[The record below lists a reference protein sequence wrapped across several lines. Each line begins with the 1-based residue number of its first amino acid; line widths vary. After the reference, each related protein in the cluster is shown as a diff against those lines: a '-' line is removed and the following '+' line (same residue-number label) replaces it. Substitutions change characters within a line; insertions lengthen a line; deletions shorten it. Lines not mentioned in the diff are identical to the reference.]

1 MMKTKEEK
9 TKEKKKIIIEA
20 LKNRLANSV
29 YSQITVQDVAD
40 EAGFSKGGLLY
51 YYATKEDLYMDLI
64 DDYFSEMER
73 DHAAVIRGNLHS
85 DEKASISA
93 LFVIEK
99 LVLDRKNVRIFINL
113 VLYGYEDSRIME
125 LLRKHVRIH
134 LNVFQ
139 DIISDARV
147 DLPGRRKTDYDPK
160 FISRIAQLIVFSAG
174 MLESIDP
181 IELDPL
187 LLVQYINSLFKG

>member
-1 MMKTKEEK
+1 M
-9 TKEKKKIIIEA
+9 
-20 LKNRLANSV
+20 LKSGPSDYRLNGRSARLK
-29 YSQITVQDVAD
+29 DVAD

-113 VLYGYEDSRIME
+113 VLGAVQALDKIPQPWEKIE
-125 LLRKHVRIH
+125 
-134 LNVFQ
+134 
-139 DIISDARV
+139 IS
-147 DLPGRRKTDYDPK
+147 L
-160 FISRIAQLIVFSAG
+160 QAG
-174 MLESIDP
+174 
-181 IELDPL
+181 
-187 LLVQYINSLFKG
+187 KK

>member
-1 MMKTKEEK
+1 MKTKEEK
-9 TKEKKKIIIEA
+9 TREKKKQIIEA
-20 LKNRLANSV
+20 LKNRLSRSV

-64 DDYFSEMER
+64 EDYFTELAR

-85 DEKASISA
+85 NEKASISA

-113 VLYGYEDSRIME
+113 VLYAYEDPRIME
-125 LLRKHVRIH
+125 LLRKHIRIH
-134 LNVFQ
+134 LDLFQ
-139 DIISDARV
+139 DIISDARA
-147 DLPGRRKTDYDPK
+147 DSPARRKTDYDPK
-160 FISRIAQLIVFSAG
+160 FIGRVAQLIVFSAG
-174 MLESIDP
+174 ILESVDP
-181 IELDPL
+181 TDLDPL
-187 LLVQYINSLFKG
+187 FLVQYINSLFKG